1 MEVYG
6 KTDPGMVRDTN
17 QDTFA
22 YGNPINNGY
31 FALVCDGMGGS
42 NGGNVAS
49 QMARDQITEC
59 FIRQMHTNMNQN
71 EIYEMIQCAFEQA
84 NTTVLQKAASDSSLR
99 GMGTTAVAAVIIN
112 SILYIGHVGD
122 SRAYLYAD
130 GVLSQLTQDHSFVQ
144 MLVEQGKI
152 TKEQVQNH
160 PRRNE
165 ITRAIG
171 AVPEIRVD
179 FTTEDFRQGNWL
191 LLCSDGLTS
200 ACTDAQILNIL
211 KCSTVEKSIDRLI
224 DLANEQGGRDN
235 ITIVAASSAC

>member
-6 KTDPGMVRDTN
+6 KTDPGKVRDTN

-22 YGNPINNGY
+22 YGNPIDNGY

-49 QMARDQITEC
+49 QMARDQLTEC

-71 EIYEMIQCAFEQA
+71 EIYQMIQNAFEQA
-84 NTTVLQKAASDSSLR
+84 NTAVLQKAASDASLH

-112 SILYIGHVGD
+112 STLYIGHTGD

-130 GVLSQLTQDHSFVQ
+130 GMLTQLTQDHSFVQ
-144 MLVEQGKI
+144 MLVQQGKI
-152 TKEQVQNH
+152 TKEEAQYH

-171 AVPEIRVD
+171 AVSEIKVD
-179 FTTEDFRQGNWL
+179 FTTENFRDGNAL

-200 ACTDAQILNIL
+200 ACTDAQILEIL
-211 KCSTVEKSIDRLI
+211 KCSTDKKAIDRLI
-224 DLANEQGGRDN
+224 DLSNENGGKDN
-235 ITIVAASSAC
+235 ITIVVAQ